1 MTSKEESWSGGTNSR
16 LTFDVN
22 VTLLPFFLTNYTA
35 KVPWHCLG
43 CLLRLFFFTSLLE
56 LSACCQVL
64 ELFNQRFVPRV
75 FTTKTY
81 SFIFSDFR
89 EKFSL
94 VLLQMIYY
102 ILSPWKISKRM
113 QYSLNHS
120 GTRFLYTEN

>member
-1 MTSKEESWSGGTNSR
+1 MTLHVLVASY
-16 LTFDVN
+16 D
-22 VTLLPFFLTNYTA
+22 
-35 KVPWHCLG
+35 
-43 CLLRLFFFTSLLE
+43 FFFTSLLE

-64 ELFNQRFVPRV
+64 ELFKQRFVPRV

-102 ILSPWKISKRM
+102 ILSP
-113 QYSLNHS
+113 
-120 GTRFLYTEN
+120 